1 MKNYLIQDIKII
13 HKIPPFKFSGYYW
26 VSDQDK
32 PVMLFEEVFPKEK
45 FQEGTNP
52 FCIEALLYSEAEQVS
67 IHVKHT
73 GIYLVHAYDLKQLA
87 GLEVEEKS
95 YLPHK
100 LDLVKKVLFKQVWEE
115 EPLEQ
120 GSDMM
125 TLKPTAL
132 IFSGFK
138 Y

>member
-1 MKNYLIQDIKII
+1 MKNYVIQNLNSI
-13 HKIPPFKFSGYYW
+13 HKIPNYKFSGYYW
-26 VSDQDK
+26 QSHQVK
-32 PVMLFEEVFPKEK
+32 PEMLFDQVFPKEK
-45 FQEGTNP
+45 FQDGANP
-52 FCIEALLYSEAEQVS
+52 FCIEALLYSEAEQISVH
-67 IHVKHT
+67 IQHT

-87 GLEVEEKS
+87 ELEVEEKS

-100 LDLVKKVLFKQVWEE
+100 LDQVKKVLFKQVWEE

>member
-1 MKNYLIQDIKII
+1 MKNYVVQDINAI
-13 HKIPPFKFSGYYW
+13 HNIPNYKFSGYYW
-26 VSDQDK
+26 QSDREK
-32 PVMLFEEVFPKEK
+32 PEMLFEQVFPKEK
-45 FQEGTNP
+45 FQDGANP

-67 IHVKHT
+67 VHIQYT
-73 GIYLVHAYDLKQLA
+73 GIYLVHAYDHKKLT

-100 LDLVKKVLFKQVWEE
+100 LDQVQKVTFRQVWEE

-125 TLKPTAL
+125 TLKPSAL